1 MSYNKYIGK
10 YTFLT
15 ILKDLNIRV
24 EIASWKKKENCN
36 NLFQVSIVAANER
49 YIKYSK
55 SIKQRELNLRKYKNV
70 D

>member
-36 NLFQVSIVAANER
+36 NLFQVSTVAANER
-49 YIKYSK
+49 YIK
-55 SIKQRELNLRKYKNV
+55 
-70 D
+70 